1 MATRPKPAR
10 PSLPAKFDTFHR
22 MNYVKITTEQV
33 VAEDDA
39 EALIE
44 LMKFATDQAAG
55 LLTVYDSVV
64 ASMNTTEPENAAEVA
79 RP

>member
-1 MATRPKPAR
+1 
-10 PSLPAKFDTFHR
+10 

-33 VAEDDA
+33 VAEEDA

-44 LMKFATDQAAG
+44 LMKVATDRVAG

-64 ASMNTTEPENAAEVA
+64 ASMITTEPENAAEIT